1 MVDSVPALLRMLQL
15 VVVAALLTTVTGLAS
30 MASAALEAPCC
41 PDEAPAGAAETPD
54 HGLAAADCSPFC
66 FSCPGRTVAPPQ
78 ARIAPSVAVLVVAA
92 PAPALAFAA
101 PTDPPRRGVFHP
113 PRPSLGPSSLWL

>member
-1 MVDSVPALLRMLQL
+1 VPALLRMLQL

-41 PDEAPAGAAETPD
+41 PDEELAELAGEAETPD

-78 ARIAPSVAVLVVAA
+78 ARIAPTVALLVVAA